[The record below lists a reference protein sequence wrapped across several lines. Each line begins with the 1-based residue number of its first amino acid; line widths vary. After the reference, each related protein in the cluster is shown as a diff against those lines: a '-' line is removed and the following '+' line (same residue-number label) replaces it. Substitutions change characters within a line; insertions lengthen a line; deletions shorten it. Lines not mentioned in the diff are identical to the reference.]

1 MTKSYLIN
9 LNPGMA
15 VTLLFVTHSCSQ
27 RHFWCTVKGLF
38 VYVLNKAHGWNK
50 AQASH
55 GLHAWALIGGILGSV
70 VFHAELV
77 PGALIGTYMG
87 ARIGGQ
93 TEPCNRVA
101 MALVGA
107 LVGALVDGILGSVVP
122 GVQLVLGA
130 LIGIYVGARIVG
142 LLTEEAGMWTI
153 IVLMLLLV
161 RELCLVI
168 YL

>member
-1 MTKSYLIN
+1 M
-9 LNPGMA
+9 
-15 VTLLFVTHSCSQ
+15 
-27 RHFWCTVKGLF
+27 
-38 VYVLNKAHGWNK
+38 YVLNKAHGWNK

-161 RELCLVI
+161 LELCLVI